1 MLSSCSVI
9 FCHQSAI
16 VVDVTALI
24 CTASDAVDR
33 NINAVTA
40 AKMSLAVH
48 WKEEIRIN
56 CNMYA
61 HVQVQVLLLVKL
73 SMNMN
78 LNTIVSV
85 NKYGCWAVTL
95 T

>member
-1 MLSSCSVI
+1 MESIFCHWAYKLAGREVSLILLLSSCSLI

-48 WKEEIRIN
+48 
-56 CNMYA
+56 
-61 HVQVQVLLLVKL
+61 
-73 SMNMN
+73 
-78 LNTIVSV
+78 
-85 NKYGCWAVTL
+85 
-95 T
+95 